1 MKTEIKRVT
10 NGIQSI
16 NRLTFIPTEGKK
28 VVIDL
33 WNDEL
38 AELKDQLIDYVD
50 FAEAFPESEGY

>member
-16 NRLTFIPTEGKK
+16 NRLTFYPTEGKK
-28 VVIDL
+28 VIIDL
-33 WNDEL
+33 WDEEI
-38 AELKDQLIDYVD
+38 ATLKDQLIDYID